1 MGVANH
7 AVFDPKKGNV
17 LSFQLK
23 SLKTSEFLRV
33 FGERTS

>member
-23 SLKTSEFLRV
+23 SLRATFCKYH
-33 FGERTS
+33 G

>member
-17 LSFQLK
+17 LSLQLK
-23 SLKTSEFLRV
+23 SLKTSEFL
-33 FGERTS
+33 S

>member
-23 SLKTSEFLRV
+23 SLTSEFLRV